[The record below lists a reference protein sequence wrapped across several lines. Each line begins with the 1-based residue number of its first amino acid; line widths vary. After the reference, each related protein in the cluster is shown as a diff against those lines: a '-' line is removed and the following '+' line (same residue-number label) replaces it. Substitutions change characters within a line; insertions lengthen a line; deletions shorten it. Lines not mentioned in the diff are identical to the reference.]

1 MKMPED
7 STPPMLGE
15 DTLEAQ
21 VAGEEEAP
29 EGDSPLAGM
38 IAAANDTETDAG
50 RKEEEASEAANHII
64 EQADIGRRLGDLA
77 FEIDTGEP
85 AQLSDDQQRLLHE
98 LLFEKGWAS
107 KEYELAKGFAV
118 TLRTFSPDVSKMI
131 AASLKEIADPDNV
144 ESAPSEREFIIYNNI
159 ASVAASLCRYGDKL
173 TVSADEFES
182 DESFRSRADFV
193 SKLPAQVL
201 DRMSEILN
209 QFNGEVRY
217 LLSGGSLKNS

>member
-1 MKMPED
+1 MQMPKD

-21 VAGEEEAP
+21 VAGEEAA
-29 EGDSPLAGM
+29 EGANPLAGM
-38 IAAANDTETDAG
+38 IAAASDAEAGTEEQE
-50 RKEEEASEAANHII
+50 EEEASEAANHII

-77 FEIDTGEP
+77 FEIDTGES